1 MDSSA
6 AEVSPLADRAW
17 RLSNLYWIK
26 DKEGKRIR
34 FAPNWAQQRA
44 YERLAH
50 NNLELKVRQLGITT
64 GYCMLWLDTCLFN
77 KDVSVGVIAHT
88 KEDAKV
94 IFRDKIKFAYDNLP
108 PELRAAV
115 PTVKETESEMIF
127 ANGSSIRVGLTFRSG
142 TVQIL
147 HVTEYGY
154 ICAHYP
160 RRAQEIRT
168 GAFEAVPKGGIK
180 VNVARTDRHEAG
192 DLLQFSLFAHV
203 VLQGLLP
210 AWLVMRWPL
219 RWEGAGAELLRRLML
234 VGALVVGLLC
244 VFLPQ
249 QHELMIWGRIH
260 RDVRVYVN
268 PTFPLHSVKRYVQ
281 DILPRGP
288 RLPPQPIATDAVR
301 SAAVSTRPLLVVL
314 VVGETTRAANFQ
326 LNGYGRETTPR
337 LAKIPGLVNFPNV
350 SACGTYTA
358 ESVPCMF
365 SIDDRGMFSRGRE
378 EKQENLVDLLKR
390 VGVKIGWL
398 DNDSGCQNVCNRV
411 GMVSLDAVEDPLLC
425 EGGECR
431 DGILLRDLP
440 QQFPGAGAKLLVL
453 HTKGSHGPAYYK
465 RYPESARAFTPD
477 CRDVNVQRCTR
488 EELVNAYDNTIVYID
503 QVLSDL
509 VAKLEAQQG
518 RMDSVMIYVSDHG
531 ESLGEDSIYLHGL
544 PWKLAPEEQR
554 QVPMVAWFSRGAP
567 QALGL
572 DLGCVG
578 EAAVRPRTHDDI
590 FSTMLGLFSVKTRAY
605 ESREDLFGACRRPAM
620 AGNPARMA
628 DGEG

>member
-1 MDSSA
+1 MPPPS
-6 AEVSPLADRAW
+6 EP
-17 RLSNLYWIK
+17 
-26 DKEGKRIR
+26 
-34 FAPNWAQQRA
+34 APSQ
-44 YERLAH
+44 
-50 NNLELKVRQLGITT
+50 
-64 GYCMLWLDTCLFN
+64 
-77 KDVSVGVIAHT
+77 
-88 KEDAKV
+88 
-94 IFRDKIKFAYDNLP
+94 
-108 PELRAAV
+108 AV
-115 PTVKETESEMIF
+115 PTAARQDSPAQPRFLPLAWLRLPAVGPNTLLMLVVAYLALTQNLSFFRAVAASLPAPAGPQEWRIM
-127 ANGSSIRVGLTFRSG
+127 GSVAVALVVLLGLALAPLAWRRTLKPALVVFLVTAAVCSYFMDRFG
-142 TVQIL
+142 TVIDRSML
-147 HVTEYGY
+147 
-154 ICAHYP
+154 
-160 RRAQEIRT
+160 
-168 GAFEAVPKGGIK
+168 

-192 DLLQFSLFAHV
+192 DLLQFSLFLHV
-203 VLQGLLP
+203 ALQGLLP
-210 AWLVMRWPL
+210 ALLVMRWPL
-219 RWEGAGAELLRRLML
+219 RWEGAGTELLRRLML
-234 VGALVVGLLC
+234 VGALIVMLLG
-244 VFLPQ
+244 VFLPH

-268 PTFPLHSVKRYVQ
+268 PTFPLHAVKRYVQ
-281 DILPRGP
+281 DILPKGP

-301 SAAVSTRPLLVVL
+301 STAVSSRPLLVVL

-365 SIDDRGMFSRGRE
+365 SIDDRGVFSRGRE

-398 DNDSGCQNVCNRV
+398 DNDSGCQNVCKRV
-411 GMVSLDAVEDPLLC
+411 GMVSLDATEDPLLC
-425 EGGECR
+425 ENGECR

-440 QQFPGAGAKLLVL
+440 QQFPGVGAKLLVL

-477 CRDVNVQRCTR
+477 CRDANVQRCTR

-531 ESLGEDSIYLHGL
+531 ESLGENGTYLHGL

-578 EAAVRPRTHDDI
+578 QAAALPRTHDDV
-590 FSTMLGLFSVKTRAY
+590 FSTMLGLFSVRTRAY
-605 ESREDLFGACRRPAM
+605 EVKEDLFGACRRPAM
-620 AGNPARMA
+620 A
-628 DGEG
+628 DGEGRAAGAEG